1 MRNYNSFAATQ
12 GSVPATQVTRTLIIL
27 GAIVLSGLTSLAQ
40 SNNVTQFEHLKQ
52 PKISTKKNQKM
63 LVVEAKGDPNV
74 IGGQAF
80 GLVFQLYYS
89 LPETPKGPRPAF
101 PRARW
106 PQSLQGPKA
115 EWTGFYALPVPE
127 TVAQLPQ
134 HEPQEG
140 LKPSLAT
147 WEYGEVAEI
156 LHLGPYNREEP
167 DLKRLR
173 EFIREQ
179 GYVILGGHEEEYIV
193 GPSQSGK
200 GDPEKYVTII
210 RYRVRKPDKK

>member
-1 MRNYNSFAATQ
+1 MTNVKTFTAIP
-12 GSVPATQVTRTLIIL
+12 GSLPTTPVTRILMVLVALI
-27 GAIVLSGLTSLAQ
+27 LSGLTSLAQ
-40 SNNVTQFEHLKQ
+40 STNLTQFEHLKQ
-52 PKISTKKNQKM
+52 PRISTKKNQKM
-63 LVVEAKGDPNV
+63 VVVEAKGDPNV

-80 GLVFQLYYS
+80 GLLFQLYYR
-89 LPETPKGPRPAF
+89 LPETPKGLLQAF

-106 PQSLQGPKA
+106 PESLQAPKT
-115 EWTGFYALPVPE
+115 EWTGLYALPVPE
-127 TVAQLPQ
+127 TVAQLPP

-140 LKPSLAT
+140 LKASLAT

-156 LHLGPYNREEP
+156 LHLGPYSREEP
-167 DLKRLR
+167 ALKRLE

-179 GYVILGGHEEEYIV
+179 GYVILGGHEEEYII
-193 GPSQSGK
+193 GPTQGGK